1 LRILQVHNRYRQ
13 LGGGEDGVVAAEA
26 ALLRENGHEV
36 IEHFVSNP
44 SGGAGAAAS
53 LAVAPWNPVSA
64 RAIRRAVLE
73 CAPDVAH
80 VHNTWFTLSPSV
92 LGALHRS
99 NVPVVMTLHN
109 YRLVCVNAL
118 VFRDGKPCTDCVGR
132 SPLPGIRHRCYRDSA
147 LQSATVAA
155 TISFNR
161 ARGTWA
167 NAVDRFIAPSR
178 GLRDTLVAGGLPA
191 ERFIVRPHAVADAGP
206 RTRPPSSSSTVLCV
220 GRVVEEKGVDVL
232 LEAWA
237 RARPAGIEL
246 VVVGDG
252 PQREELETR
261 AIEGVRF
268 TGWLP
273 REEVQALMLGSR
285 ALVFPSVCF
294 EVFPMT
300 LVEAMSAGMPVI
312 ASAHGGSAEIIGQ
325 VGPEWLAEPG
335 RVQSWVERL
344 AILGDDTALDAAGTR
359 AREIYASQYAPRR
372 GVESLVDAYQ
382 AAIESGSRR

>member
-1 LRILQVHNRYRQ
+1 MRILQVHNRYRQ
-13 LGGGEDGVVAAEA
+13 LGGEDGVVASEAE
-26 ALLRENGHEV
+26 LLRANGHEV

-44 SGGAGAAAS
+44 DGGAGAAAN

-64 RAIRRAVLE
+64 RSIRRAVLE
-73 CAPDVAH
+73 STPDVAH

-118 VFRDGKPCTDCVGR
+118 VFRDGRPCTDCVGR
-132 SPLPGIRHRCYRDSA
+132 SPLPGVRHRCYRGSA
-147 LQSATVAA
+147 IQSAAAAA
-155 TISFNR
+155 TLSFNR
-161 ARGTWA
+161 ARGTWVSS
-167 NAVDRFIAPSR
+167 VDRFIAPSR

-191 ERFIVRPHAVADAGP
+191 DRFIVRPHAVADAGP
-206 RTRPPSSSSTVLCV
+206 RTGPPSGSRTVLCV
-220 GRVVEEKGVDVL
+220 GRVSDEKGVDIL

-237 RARPAGIEL
+237 RARPPGLEL

-252 PQREELETR
+252 PRREDLER
-261 AIEGVRF
+261 RSIAGVRF

-273 REEVQALMLGSR
+273 PDDVAELMLGSR

-300 LVEAMSAGMPVI
+300 LVEAMSAGLPVI
-312 ASAHGGSAEIIGQ
+312 ASAHGGSAEIVGQ
-325 VGPEWLAEPG
+325 LGPAWLAEPG
-335 RVQSWVERL
+335 RVGAWAERL
-344 AILGDDTALDAAGTR
+344 AVLSDDAALDAAGMC
-359 AREIYASQYAPRR
+359 AREIYASQYAPER
-372 GVESLVDAYQ
+372 GVGSLVDAYQ
-382 AAIESGSRR
+382 AAIDSGRRR

>member
-1 LRILQVHNRYRQ
+1 LRILQIHNRYRQ
-13 LGGGEDGVVAAEA
+13 LGGEDGVVASEAE
-26 ALLRENGHEV
+26 LLRRNGHEV
-36 IEHFVSNP
+36 IEHFASNP
-44 SGGAGAAAS
+44 SGGARAAAS

-92 LGALHRS
+92 LGSLRRS

-118 VFRDGKPCTDCVGR
+118 VFRDGHPCTDCVGR
-132 SPLPGIRHRCYRDSA
+132 SPLPGVRHRCYRDSA
-147 LQSATVAA
+147 LQSAAAAA
-155 TISFNR
+155 TLSFNR
-161 ARGTWA
+161 ARHTWVSS
-167 NAVDRFIAPSR
+167 VDRFIAPSR

-191 ERFIVRPHAVADAGP
+191 DRFIVRPHAVADAGP
-206 RTRPPSSSSTVLCV
+206 RTGAPSSSSTVLCV
-220 GRVVEEKGVDVL
+220 GRVSDEKGVDVL

-237 RARPAGIEL
+237 RARPSGLEL

-252 PQREELETR
+252 PRRADLER
-261 AIEGVRF
+261 RSIDAVRF

-273 REEVQALMLGSR
+273 AVEVHELMLGAR

-300 LVEAMSAGMPVI
+300 LVEAMSAGLPVI
-312 ASAHGGSAEIIGQ
+312 ASAHGGSAEIVGQIGT
-325 VGPEWLAEPG
+325 EWLAEPG
-335 RVQSWVERL
+335 RAGAWAERL
-344 AILGDDTALDAAGTR
+344 ALLSDGAALDAAGKR
-359 AREIYASQYAPRR
+359 AREIYASQYAPER
-372 GVESLVDAYQ
+372 GVGSLVDAYQ
-382 AAIESGSRR
+382 AAIDSGSRR